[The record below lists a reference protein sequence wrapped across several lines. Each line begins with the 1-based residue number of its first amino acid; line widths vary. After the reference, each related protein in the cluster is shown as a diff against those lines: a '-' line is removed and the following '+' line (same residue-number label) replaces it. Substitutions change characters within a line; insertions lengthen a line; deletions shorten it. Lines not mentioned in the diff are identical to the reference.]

1 MEDDKL
7 INRIIIG
14 VVVFLGLILSLLLF
28 RIYSDVQR
36 KQSYSFQE
44 KDKKNITIWTIHGDI
59 QTILEEVVK
68 KYETE
73 DISFEITSF
82 KNEVYQST
90 IQSAAITNQLPDI
103 FFAWGYGWLEK
114 YVKFD
119 LVVDITDV
127 VEETGLKEKCLPYT
141 LEGVTYDDKLYA
153 MPTYG
158 WNVSLFCNEELF
170 RVLDIDYPTTYDEFI
185 EVIKAF
191 KAEGMVPLAGS
202 MKEEWVN
209 SLYYMSLVLGE
220 GELQGVYDAALN
232 HKKFNTPQFYNAAK
246 KMQEIN
252 GLMPWQSNYIED
264 DGYDACYLFTQG
276 KSAMLLYGSWAAS
289 SIEAEDSKVKDI
301 VKVIPFPNENTRYGV
316 GGFVDTFVISKNGK
330 ISEDKELQLLYLQI
344 MQDVSQLAIDKYGI
358 GLPAYKG
365 QEINKAKFP
374 TMYACSTIKPSKGQ
388 HPAYDQL
395 FGEGKG
401 QTYYRLLRQLINK
414 EIDAKEFTAQL
425 AKE

>member
-36 KQSYSFQE
+36 KKSYSLQE
-44 KDKKNITIWTIHGDI
+44 KDKKTITIWTIHGDI

-73 DISFEITSF
+73 EISFEITSF

-90 IQSAAITNQLPDI
+90 IQNAAITNQLPDL
-103 FFAWGYGWLEK
+103 FFAWGYGWLDK
-114 YVKFD
+114 YAKLD
-119 LVVDITDV
+119 LIADITDV
-127 VEETGLKEKCLPYT
+127 VEETGIKKQCLPYT
-141 LEGVTYDDKLYA
+141 LEGLTYEDKLYA
-153 MPTYG
+153 LPTYG
-158 WNVSLFCNEELF
+158 WNASLFCNTELF
-170 RVLDIDYPTTYDEFI
+170 EVLDIEYPTTYEEFI

-191 KAEGMVPLAGS
+191 KDEGMVPLAGS

-220 GELQGVYDAALN
+220 GELDGVYEAVADY
-232 HKKFNTPQFYNAAK
+232 KKFNTPQFYNAAI

-252 GLMPWQSNYIED
+252 GLKPWQSNYTTD
-264 DGYDACYLFTQG
+264 DGYDACHLFTQG

-289 SIEAEDSKVKDI
+289 SIEAEKSKIKDF
-301 VKVIPFPNENTRYGV
+301 VKVIPFPNKDKSYGV

-330 ISEDKELQLLYLQI
+330 ISEDKALQLLYLQM

-365 QEINKAKFP
+365 QEINKTKFP
-374 TMYACSTIKPSKGQ
+374 TMYACSTINPFKGQ

-395 FGEGKG
+395 LDEHKSWA
-401 QTYYRLLRQLINK
+401 YYGLLKQLITGEVNA
-414 EIDAKEFTAQL
+414 EEFTKQL
-425 AKE
+425 SGE